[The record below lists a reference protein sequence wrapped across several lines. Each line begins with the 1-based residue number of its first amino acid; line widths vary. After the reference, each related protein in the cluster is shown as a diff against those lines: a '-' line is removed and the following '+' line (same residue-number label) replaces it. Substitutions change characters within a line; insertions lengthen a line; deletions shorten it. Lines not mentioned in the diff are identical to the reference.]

1 MLLCKC
7 LDLEYDLETK
17 DCKPVTAR
25 QCISGS
31 IKHDSSLINR
41 LNGSC
46 HGNWTEKK
54 SLGGLKD
61 ILVTLIVTFIYIIQ
75 TKCDIS
81 MYQCLKS
88 HITCTCLLLL
98 VFNIL
103 KCALRFILWHF
114 KTKLRALV

>member
-41 LNGSC
+41 LNRGC
-46 HGNWTEKK
+46 HGNWAEKK
-54 SLGGLKD
+54 ELWGIETHFGNINSN
-61 ILVTLIVTFIYIIQ
+61 IY
-75 TKCDIS
+75 
-81 MYQCLKS
+81 LHKS
-88 HITCTCLLLL
+88 
-98 VFNIL
+98 V
-103 KCALRFILWHF
+103 KM
-114 KTKLRALV
+114 

>member
-41 LNGSC
+41 LNGGY
-46 HGNWTEKK
+46 HGNWTGKK
-54 SLGGLKD
+54 ELGGLQH
-61 ILVTLIVTFIYIIQ
+61 ILVTLIVTFIYINQ
-75 TKCDIS
+75 NKCDIS

-88 HITCTCLLLL
+88 HSTCTCMLLL

-103 KCALRFILWHF
+103 KCAVRFMLWHF
-114 KTKLRALV
+114 KSKLHVLG

>member
-41 LNGSC
+41 LNGGY

-54 SLGGLKD
+54 ELGGIERHFGIID
-61 ILVTLIVTFIYIIQ
+61 STIY
-75 TKCDIS
+75 
-81 MYQCLKS
+81 LHKS
-88 HITCTCLLLL
+88 D
-98 VFNIL
+98 
-103 KCALRFILWHF
+103 KM
-114 KTKLRALV
+114 